1 MACLSYKPART
12 ADRSGHLPI
21 DGMLE
26 TDADVVAAAVDV
38 AVAAAVAGAGAAS
51 AAAAVTWL
59 SS

>member
-1 MACLSYKPART
+1 MACHTSQQELLTGQGISPLTVLRKE
-12 ADRSGHLPI
+12 
-21 DGMLE
+21 LE

-38 AVAAAVAGAGAAS
+38 AVAAAVAGAAS